1 MPYPFAHPAA
11 VLPLARPLGR
21 LAVPSALAIGSM
33 SPDLWYFVPLLSRS
47 DSHSLAGLAWFC
59 VPAGLIAYALFHLLL
74 KQPLIALISP
84 RLGAFTPAG
93 LPPVPWHAVIVS
105 LLVGGLTHLGWDELT
120 HSYDHGSQH
129 NWLQHASTAF
139 GSAVL
144 AWWSAQKLRRVPP
157 VPGPL
162 SRLARICIACALAAA
177 ALVAALHAADLPSS
191 DDLRALRRFLR
202 TGGIA
207 ALQALG
213 AALFIYCLVFQRKMI
228 RRAA

>member
-21 LAVPSALAIGSM
+21 FAVPSALAVGSIT
-33 SPDLWYFVPLLSRS
+33 PDLWYFVPLVERP

-59 VPAGLIAYALFHLLL
+59 LPAGLLLYALFHLLL

-84 RLGAFTPAG
+84 RLGAFTPSGVPA
-93 LPPVPWHAVIVS
+93 VPWYAVVIS
-105 LLVGGLTHLGWDELT
+105 LLVGALTHVAWDELT
-120 HSYDHGSQH
+120 HSYDDGSQH
-129 NWLQHASTAF
+129 NWLQHASTAL
-139 GSAVL
+139 GTAVL
-144 AWWSAQKLRRVPP
+144 AWWSAQKLRGVPP

-162 SRLARICIACALAAA
+162 SLLARICVACALAGV
-177 ALVAALHAADLPSS
+177 ALVAAWHAAELPSS
-191 DDLRALRRFLR
+191 DLLALRRFLR

-207 ALQALG
+207 ALEALG
-213 AALFIYCLVFQRKMI
+213 AALFIYCLLFQRKMT